1 MTLYEMEAR
10 YKDFLDLCE
19 EGELSEEAMQDMRDF
34 LLEGVGDKL
43 EGYGKFLRQL
53 QADREALKQE
63 KMRIAAKETSLDRN
77 IDAVRDVILDAM
89 VLTGQTKVKT
99 PLFTFSATTRMKTVV
114 DVSEELVPEEFRK
127 VTIKADTKAIGD
139 FLKKG
144 NKVPWAHQE
153 PTNTLTIR

>member
-10 YKDFLDLCE
+10 YKLFLDLCE

-34 LLEGVGDKL
+34 LLDGVGDKL

-53 QADREALKQE
+53 QADAEAVKQE
-63 KMRIAAKETSLDRN
+63 KMRLAGKQQAIEKN
-77 IDAVRDVILDAM
+77 IEGVRDVILDAM
-89 VLTGQTKVKT
+89 ILTGQPKVKT

-114 DVSEELVPEEFRK
+114 DVSEDLIPDEFK
-127 VTIKADTKAIGD
+127 KITVKADTKAIGD
-139 FLKKG
+139 FLKAG
-144 NKVPWAHQE
+144 NKVKWAHQE